1 MFSNKEEFK
10 KYYIDKIEL
19 ITGKSIEQS
28 SSYDKYLTLA
38 KIVQELINKK
48 CSQTNDYYMDKNEK
62 QVYYL
67 SLEFLLGKLLGLNL
81 VYLDIKDICEQGLNE
96 LGINLNELINE
107 EPEAGLGN
115 GGLGR
120 LAACFV
126 DSMSSLGIPGHG
138 CGIRYK
144 YGLFK
149 QKIVEGYQVEL
160 PDYWLRNDNVWEIRK
175 LEKSVEVKFGGNIRV
190 ETVDNNNKFIHENY
204 ETVLA
209 VPYDIPILGFR
220 SNNVNT
226 LRLWSAEPYVMEFD
240 FKSFSSGNYT
250 KAQEY
255 KNNVEAI
262 TEVLYPDDTNYQNKV
277 LRLKQEYF
285 LVSAGVQ
292 SILRRFKLSNTD
304 LRTLPDKVAIHIND
318 THPSLAIP
326 ELMRI
331 LMDEEGMGWD
341 EAWSI
346 TTRTISYTNHTIM
359 PEALEKWPIDI
370 MTHLLPRIYMIIYE
384 INEAFCKGLW
394 NKYPGSWQKIA
405 EMAIIADGNVKMGHL
420 SVVGS
425 HSVNGVAEIHT
436 DILKKDLLHNFYE
449 DAPHK
454 FNNKTNGITHR
465 RWLVKSNE
473 PLTKAIT
480 EAIGDSWLYH
490 PSDLENLAK
499 RLFDKDKAF
508 QDKFKQAKT
517 LGKIELANYI
527 KNTTG
532 VIIDTNSIFDV
543 QVKRIHAYKR
553 QLMNAL
559 QIMHL
564 YNTLKD
570 NPSMEFTPRTFIFA
584 GKAAPSYYYAKK
596 IIKLINSIAGIVNN
610 DPDIKDRIK
619 VVFLENYSV
628 SMAEII
634 FPASDISQQIST
646 ATKEASGTGNMK
658 FMING
663 AVTIGTLDGANIEI
677 RNEVGDDN
685 IITFGLTVDEVLNYY
700 SIGGYHASEYYN
712 NDPRLKR
719 VLDQLVN
726 GFFHNSPRDE
736 FVDIFKSLLDYN
748 DEFFILRDFDAFDN
762 ARNTAVKLYNNK
774 SKWLEMCIN
783 NLAYAG
789 KFGSDETILQYASEI
804 WKVKRSIIKNEV
816 NNIFIYE

>member
-1 MFSNKEEFK
+1 MFSSKEEFIK
-10 KYYIDKIEL
+10 LYIDKMEL
-19 ITGKSIEQS
+19 FIGKSIDQA

-38 KIVQELINKK
+38 RIVQEIINKK
-48 CSQTNDYYMDKNEK
+48 CSQTNNYYLAKNEK
-62 QVYYL
+62 QIYYL
-67 SLEFLLGKLLGLNL
+67 SLEFLLGKLLDLNL
-81 VYLDIKDICEQGLNE
+81 VYLDIKDICEEGLKE
-96 LGINLNELINE
+96 LGISLKDLENE

-126 DSMSSLGIPGHG
+126 DSMSSIGIPGHG

-160 PDYWLRNDNVWEIRK
+160 PDNWLRNDNAWEIRK
-175 LEKSVEVKFGGNIRV
+175 PDKSIQVRFYGTINTKTTNEKTEYV
-190 ETVDNNNKFIHENY
+190 HENY

-209 VPYDIPILGFR
+209 VPYDVPILGFR

-226 LRLWSAEPYVMEFD
+226 LRLWSAEPYMMEFD
-240 FKSFSSGNYT
+240 FQSFSNGNYS

-255 KNNVEAI
+255 KNRVEAI
-262 TEVLYPDDTNYQNKV
+262 TEVLYPDDTNYQNKK

-292 SILRRFKLSNTD
+292 SIIRRFRKENSD
-304 LRTLPDKVAIHIND
+304 LHTIPDKIAIHIND

-331 LMDEEGMGWD
+331 LLDEEGMNWE

-359 PEALEKWPIDI
+359 PEALETWPIDI
-370 MTHLLPRIYMIIYE
+370 ISNLLPRIYMIINE
-384 INEAFCKGLW
+384 INEVFCKGLW
-394 NKYPGSWQKIA
+394 NKYPGDWKRIS
-405 EMAIIADGNVKMGHL
+405 EMAIIADGHVKMGHL
-420 SVVGS
+420 SIVGS
-425 HSVNGVAEIHT
+425 YSVNGVAEIHT
-436 DILKKDLLHNFYE
+436 DLLKKNLLKNFY
-449 DAPHK
+449 DDTPFK

-465 RWLVKSNE
+465 RWLLKANPPLSKS
-473 PLTKAIT
+473 IT
-480 EAIGDSWLYH
+480 EAIGDSWMYH

-499 RLFDKDKAF
+499 NLFDKDPVF
-508 QDKFKQAKT
+508 QDKFENAKNV
-517 LGKIELANYI
+517 GKIELGKYI
-527 KNTTG
+527 KDTTG
-532 VIIDTNSIFDV
+532 VIVDTNSIFDV

-553 QLMNAL
+553 QLLNAL
-559 QIMHL
+559 QIIHL
-564 YNTLKD
+564 YNEIKD
-570 NPSMEFTPRTFIFA
+570 NPNKDFTPRTFIFA
-584 GKAAPSYYYAKK
+584 GKAAPSYHYAKK
-596 IIKLINSIAGIVNN
+596 TIKLINSIAQIINN
-610 DPDIKDRIK
+610 DKTINDKIK

-628 SMAEII
+628 SMAELI
-634 FPASDISQQIST
+634 FPAADISEQIST

-700 SIGGYHASEYYN
+700 SMGGYHSIDYYN
-712 NDPRLKR
+712 KDERIKR
-719 VLDQLVN
+719 VIDQLTN
-726 GFFHNSPRDE
+726 GFFHGSARDE
-736 FVDIFKSLLDYN
+736 FIDIQKSLLDYN
-748 DEFFILRDFDAFDN
+748 DEFFVLRDFASFHDAREKGSDLF
-762 ARNTAVKLYNNK
+762 NNK
-774 SKWLEMCIN
+774 KKWLEMCIN

-789 KFGSDETILQYASEI
+789 KFGSDETILKYAVDI
-804 WKVKRSIIKNEV
+804 WNVKRSVIKNE
-816 NNIFIYE
+816 NNDVHLYE